1 MAELKST
8 LNTYVTEVFCWNANA
23 NKYEKKDDCL
33 MTLDTFNGDL
43 NVISTTKQIDN
54 NLSKTMIQ
62 PLHYI
67 RVNVIKDNFS
77 IISRKHHKIASMYNA
92 NMHNATCGE
101 TNELVFEYEFQYEG
115 NKFGIC
121 FDQRSAAAECNFYT
135 EYTKLRSKYQST
147 EHYASKRIKM
157 EGNKINNQYDGFCV
171 EYYDLPGSP
180 IKYMGQFENGK
191 YDGDGEFFS
200 SDGNIRLSCNNI
212 CAGKPNRIGRLVVG
226 RNRDVKNITM
236 MDYRDLCS
244 TDPNYTNDILKR
256 IDPEYDDLMA
266 LLKFESMTLD
276 ERTMYLFKEILELK
290 KHNVVPKQIKPFFN
304 LF

>member
-1 MAELKST
+1 MTESKST
-8 LNTYVTEVFCWNANA
+8 PNTYITEVFCWNTGTS
-23 NKYEKKDDCL
+23 KYEKKDDCL
-33 MTLDTFNGDL
+33 MTLDTSNGDF
-43 NVISTTKQIDN
+43 NVISSTIKQSDN
-54 NLSKTMIQ
+54 KSKTNINK

-67 RVNVIKDNFS
+67 SVNVIKDNFS

-92 NMHNATCGE
+92 ADAMCG

-115 NKFGIC
+115 DKFGIR
-121 FDQRSAAAECNFYT
+121 FDQRSAAAEDNFYT

-147 EHYASKRIKM
+147 EYYASKRIKM
-157 EGNKINNQYDGFCV
+157 EGNKVSNRYDGFCV

-180 IKYMGQFENGK
+180 IKYMGQFEDGK

-212 CAGKPNRIGRLVVG
+212 CAGKPNRIGRLVIG

-236 MDYRDLCS
+236 VDLRDLS
-244 TDPNYTNDILKR
+244 PTDPNYTNNILAR
-256 IDPEYDDLMA
+256 VEPDYENLMA
-266 LLKFESMTLD
+266 LIKFESMTLE
-276 ERTMYLFKEILELK
+276 ERTMYLFKELLK
-290 KHNVVPKQIKPFFN
+290 LKATGTVPKQAKSFFN